1 MVPKWSK
8 EEKRLL
14 KTITVLKKLGF
25 GLIWCD
31 MISGLLATSSTQV
44 LLNGIPGEYLVIRED
59 SGRATLS
66 RLCFSSSSWIFF
78 HYWFSE
84 HRRRG
89 CYNPWLPGS

>member
-44 LLNGIPGEYLVIRED
+44 LLNGIPGEYI
-59 SGRATLS
+59 G
-66 RLCFSSSSWIFF
+66 
-78 HYWFSE
+78 H
-84 HRRRG
+84 
-89 CYNPWLPGS
+89 